1 MAKINKLINFLETF
15 DDELQDEIYNREDQA
30 NEQEYKWEGYR
41 DSEKGAEYIYKTEAL
56 DELRE
61 LIFEVV
67 EQAKKIKNKEY

>member
-41 DSEKGAEYIYKTEAL
+41 DSEKGTEYIYKTEAL